1 MANDLTPSLFFANQG
16 DGTFRDIGVQ
26 SGLVLDE
33 GGVAFAGMG
42 IDAAYINNDA
52 QLCVAI
58 GNFAGQPTTLH
69 CQVRAGTTYHS
80 EVFTEQSH
88 RAGLAG
94 PTLRMV
100 TFGVFF
106 FDADLDGLQDLFMVN
121 GHVAN
126 EERLRNVPYAQP
138 PQLFRNRGDGTFA
151 EVTALSTGLAWIDVS
166 LGEGPPTRIMI
177 MTEIWTSC
185 SLPIRARPIC
195 CAMIR
200 HARGLSTGGDTGHA
214 QQSRW
219 YRSRLWLYTTAQR
232 RLSGMVRTG
241 GSYLSHSE
249 LPVTFGL
256 QPGEAI
262 ERLEI
267 AWPSGTHDVFR
278 GLHINST
285 FMAREGEAPGP
296 GLMAQQ
302 PNTLPVP
309 AGSRAAQA
317 HGYGA
322 LPGRSFRGRAYHV

>member
-1 MANDLTPSLFFANQG
+1 MLVWALT
-16 DGTFRDIGVQ
+16 
-26 SGLVLDE
+26 
-33 GGVAFAGMG
+33 
-42 IDAAYINNDA
+42 AYINNDA

-138 PQLFRNRGDGTFA
+138 HSCSVIVAMAHSLRSPLFPA
-151 EVTALSTGLAWIDVS
+151 PAWIDVS

-177 MTEIWTSC
+177 MTEIWISC

-200 HARGLSTGGDTGHA
+200 HARGA
-214 QQSRW
+214 
-219 YRSRLWLYTTAQR
+219 
-232 RLSGMVRTG
+232 
-241 GSYLSHSE
+241 
-249 LPVTFGL
+249 F
-256 QPGEAI
+256 
-262 ERLEI
+262 
-267 AWPSGTHDVFR
+267 
-278 GLHINST
+278 
-285 FMAREGEAPGP
+285 
-296 GLMAQQ
+296 
-302 PNTLPVP
+302 
-309 AGSRAAQA
+309 
-317 HGYGA
+317 YGW
-322 LPGRSFRGRAYHV
+322 RHRGRAAIAMVSEHGSGCIPRPSGASVVWYAPVAVTCRTASCP